1 MVIRDLHGKTI
12 LLCLIILSPTKSLS
26 LLLRPHIRGHTD
38 WGVPTITELLMLI
51 SYNKYKSAIIG
62 GFNYVEDNFYWSST
76 SFKDDS
82 TKNWGVDFRD
92 GFITQWRKLRP
103 SCTMRT
109 HYQPSKTIILYP
121 ILLELLDRI
130 IKIY

>member
-1 MVIRDLHGKTI
+1 
-12 LLCLIILSPTKSLS
+12 
-26 LLLRPHIRGHTD
+26 
-38 WGVPTITELLMLI
+38 VPTITELLMLI

-92 GFITQWRKLRP
+92 GFHHP
-103 SCTMRT
+103 AA
-109 HYQPSKTIILYP
+109 
-121 ILLELLDRI
+121 
-130 IKIY
+130 